1 MMIAKCAMEN
11 FREGIN
17 GKSKI
22 MLSPCMVCE
31 NEEIYDWMLL
41 NDTLDFIDRYLECG
55 LDSIEGSIFIR
66 IRGIYRQL
74 LN

>member
-1 MMIAKCAMEN
+1 MV
-11 FREGIN
+11 
-17 GKSKI
+17 SQKI

-55 LDSIEGSIFIR
+55 LDSIEGYFSSGFVV
-66 IRGIYRQL
+66 YTASF
-74 LN
+74 